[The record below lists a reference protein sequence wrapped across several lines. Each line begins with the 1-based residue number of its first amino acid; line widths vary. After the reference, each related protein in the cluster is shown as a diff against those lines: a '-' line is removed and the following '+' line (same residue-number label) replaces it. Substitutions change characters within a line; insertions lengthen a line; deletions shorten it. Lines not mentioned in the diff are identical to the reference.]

1 MADDA
6 TSTTATPAPLASM
19 DVSSGSALTIAE
31 RLRDHPRVQKTIM
44 AAARAAA
51 QKQLGASTAHGHS
64 GAHGNSGSS
73 DASGPSDESA
83 MYADAHAMSH
93 AWLFTG
99 PPGAGRSTTALNFA
113 AALLCETPGALGC
126 GHCQAC
132 RTALAGK
139 HTDVVHVVP
148 QELSIG
154 VDFVRDKVVASAAK
168 RPTVGAWRVVIFE
181 DADRLTDGAAN
192 ALLKTIEEP
201 PAHTVIILCAPSTD
215 PEDFP
220 QTLRSRCRHLYIPA
234 LPVDTIVQMLVD
246 EGASENH
253 ARLAA
258 HTSLRHV
265 GRARKLVKTPA
276 IQQRRAQAINLA
288 EAIFHEAGGFQAVGQ
303 LVKAVEKEAKES
315 YAEADEAEV
324 ARLKNALGMG
334 AKGKGTQKSVSGGAG
349 DVRELEKL
357 QKKRQTRR
365 LRDVLDLALVDL
377 AGIYRDALM
386 VKLDAGVELTHPD
399 FQPLA
404 SELAEHLS
412 EEGLVEC
419 QDAIS
424 HYRELLGFNVSPQIA
439 FDGLVGRLRCAYRVH

>member
-1 MADDA
+1 
-6 TSTTATPAPLASM
+6 
-19 DVSSGSALTIAE
+19 
-31 RLRDHPRVQKTIM
+31 M

-51 QKQLGASTAHGHS
+51 QKKVGRTTGFGASTSETNGTS
-64 GAHGNSGSS
+64 GTSEAS
-73 DASGPSDESA
+73 DDAPTQAG
-83 MYADAHAMSH
+83 AHAMSH

-132 RTALAGK
+132 RTALTGK

-234 LPVDTIVQMLVD
+234 LPIETIVQMLVD

-253 ARLAA
+253 ACLAA

-265 GRARKLVKTPA
+265 GRARKLVNTPV

-315 YAEADEAEV
+315 YAEADEAEKE
-324 ARLKNALGMG
+324 RLRNALGMG

-349 DVRELEKL
+349 DLRELEKL

-386 VKLDAGVELTHPD
+386 IKLDAAVDLTHPD

-404 SELAEHLS
+404 SELAEHLT
-412 EEGLVEC
+412 EAGLVEC

>member
-1 MADDA
+1 
-6 TSTTATPAPLASM
+6 
-19 DVSSGSALTIAE
+19 
-31 RLRDHPRVQKTIM
+31 M
-44 AAARAAA
+44 AAAGAAA
-51 QKQLGASTAHGHS
+51 QTAEIQRRG
-64 GAHGNSGSS
+64 GTENALA
-73 DASGPSDESA
+73 DASAQAQAQAHAG
-83 MYADAHAMSH
+83 AHAMSH

-113 AALLCETPGALGC
+113 AALLCETPGAYGC
-126 GHCQAC
+126 GECQAC
-132 RTALAGK
+132 RTAMTGK

-154 VDFVRDKVVASAAK
+154 VDFVRDNVVSSAAK

-220 QTLRSRCRHLYIPA
+220 QTLRSRCRHLYVPA

-265 GRARKLVKTPA
+265 GRARKLVNTPA

-288 EAIFHEAGGFQAVGQ
+288 EAIFHESGGFQAVGQ
-303 LVKAVEKEAKES
+303 LVKAVEK
-315 YAEADEAEV
+315 
-324 ARLKNALGMG
+324 
-334 AKGKGTQKSVSGGAG
+334 
-349 DVRELEKL
+349 
-357 QKKRQTRR
+357 
-365 LRDVLDLALVDL
+365 
-377 AGIYRDALM
+377 
-386 VKLDAGVELTHPD
+386 
-399 FQPLA
+399 
-404 SELAEHLS
+404 
-412 EEGLVEC
+412 
-419 QDAIS
+419 
-424 HYRELLGFNVSPQIA
+424 
-439 FDGLVGRLRCAYRVH
+439 